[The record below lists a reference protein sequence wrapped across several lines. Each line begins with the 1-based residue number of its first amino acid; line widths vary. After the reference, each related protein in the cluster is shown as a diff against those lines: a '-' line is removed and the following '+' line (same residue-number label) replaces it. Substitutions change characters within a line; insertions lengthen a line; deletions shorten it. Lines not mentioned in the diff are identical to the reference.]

1 MKPAFSVIF
10 FTTLSGL
17 GYGLAFWLA
26 LDRAAGGDAA
36 TSAWYG
42 GLGLAAALA
51 LISAGLLS
59 SMLHLGHPERA
70 WRALSQWR
78 SSWLSREGVA
88 ACLSLPPL
96 GLVWLAWS
104 FGAEG
109 SVWAWLAALGAALAV
124 LTVACT
130 GMIYQSLKPVA
141 AWTSPLTTPVYLLYG
156 AVTGGFAVAAL
167 EGWILGEPAAW
178 RLWLTLL
185 LTAALAAAKVAYWR
199 GVANAEGLTP
209 EAATGLGRF
218 GTVRQL
224 EAPHVTQN
232 YITREMGFRVARKHA
247 GRLRR
252 LVMLVG
258 FAAPGLLGVFAILS
272 GGGGA
277 VLLTLAAFTA
287 LAGAVA
293 ERWLFFAE
301 ARHSVT
307 AFYGER
313 TQTS

>member
-26 LDRAAGGDAA
+26 LDRAAGSPAA
-36 TSAWYG
+36 ADPWLG
-42 GLGLAAALA
+42 GIGLALALA

-59 SMLHLGHPERA
+59 STLHLGHPERA

-88 ACLSLPPL
+88 AVLSLPPL
-96 GLVWLAWS
+96 GLVWLAWGA
-104 FGAEG
+104 GAEG
-109 SVWAWLAALGAALAV
+109 GLWAWLAALGAVLAV
-124 LTVACT
+124 VTVLCT

-141 AWTSPLTTPVYLLYG
+141 AWTSPLTTPVYLLYA
-156 AVTGGFAVAAL
+156 AVTGGYAAAAL
-167 EGWILGEPAAW
+167 GAWFAEPAAW
-178 RLWLTLL
+178 RLWLAVA
-185 LTAALAAAKVAYWR
+185 LTGVLAVAKYAYWR
-199 GVANAEGLTP
+199 RAAAEPGLMP
-209 EAATGLGRF
+209 EDATGLGRF

-232 YITREMGFRVARKHA
+232 YITREMGFRVARRHA
-247 GRLRR
+247 GRLRV
-252 LVMLVG
+252 LAVAIGM
-258 FAAPGLLGVFAILS
+258 AAPAALGLVALLGA
-272 GGGGA
+272 GGGVAALALTAAALLALLGA
-277 VLLTLAAFTA
+277 VC
-287 LAGAVA
+287 

-301 ARHSVT
+301 ARHAVT

-313 TQTS
+313 A